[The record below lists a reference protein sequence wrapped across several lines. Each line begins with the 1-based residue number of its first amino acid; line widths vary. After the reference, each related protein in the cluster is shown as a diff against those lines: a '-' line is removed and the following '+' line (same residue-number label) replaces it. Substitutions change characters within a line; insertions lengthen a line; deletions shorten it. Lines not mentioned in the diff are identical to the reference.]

1 MLRANL
7 VVVGVL
13 ALSLSC
19 PLGSLHVCKA
29 QAVSLPL
36 PKTRHLVGVIGGLI
50 TEIPGL
56 AAYDSD
62 FANPY
67 EDIEDPDY
75 VRLYEGLFTTSH
87 YDSNNYADAELL
99 SPSLLMEPKRAAAN
113 NVV

>member
-1 MLRANL
+1 MELLTNY
-7 VVVGVL
+7 
-13 ALSLSC
+13 
-19 PLGSLHVCKA
+19 
-29 QAVSLPL
+29 
-36 PKTRHLVGVIGGLI
+36 TRQTG
-50 TEIPGL
+50 
-56 AAYDSD
+56 AYP
-62 FANPY
+62 FRLPY